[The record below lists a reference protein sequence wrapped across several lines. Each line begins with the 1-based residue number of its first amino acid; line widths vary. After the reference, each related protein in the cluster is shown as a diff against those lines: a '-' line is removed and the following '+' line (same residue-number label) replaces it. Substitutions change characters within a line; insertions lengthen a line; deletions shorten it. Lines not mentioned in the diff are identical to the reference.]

1 MPSLQSPQAA
11 RIPNNDIE
19 LKVRAD
25 KQPESV
31 QAMTRNPSDIDA
43 TRLRGGGCCVRLT
56 FISSNFNYLW
66 VLVGIFVRNVRLLRS
81 ITLPPVLLKEEER

>member
-56 FISSNFNYLW
+56 SSFRFLQISVIYSYL
-66 VLVGIFVRNVRLLRS
+66 
-81 ITLPPVLLKEEER
+81 